1 MALQQIV
8 SRFATTYHSPFII
21 LTVRLFVAFCRKFG
35 IKSRFLSDIFW
46 LFLQFS
52 NNVFMIL
59 MMSFGT
65 FATLIIIRKKERT
78 ISLDAFNTLRNIV
91 LFHF

>member
-21 LTVRLFVAFCRKFG
+21 LTVRLFVAFCRKLG

-65 FATLIIIRKKERT
+65 FSTLIIIRKKRKDY
-78 ISLDAFNTLRNIV
+78 IS
-91 LFHF
+91 